1 MLASV
6 SWYCP
11 PDTRSL
17 FITEISINPLID
29 VVNKIKLKYNKNV
42 ATFSGGKAYS
52 VNACHLILFYGI
64 YSLAEVKKMR
74 TRLQEIYYSMKKRC
88 YNKNHVH
95 YKSYGGRGITVCDE
109 WRDNSKS
116 FYNWALSH
124 GYSDK
129 LTLDR
134 IDVNKGYSPENCRW
148 ATWEEQRNNKRNNR
162 VISFNGKSLT
172 LKQWSLEL
180 DIPYYVL
187 EHRLNAHHWTV
198 EKAFTTKVMR
208 TRNTRS

>member
-1 MLASV
+1 
-6 SWYCP
+6 
-11 PDTRSL
+11 
-17 FITEISINPLID
+17 
-29 VVNKIKLKYNKNV
+29 
-42 ATFSGGKAYS
+42 
-52 VNACHLILFYGI
+52 
-64 YSLAEVKKMR
+64 MR

-88 YNKNHVH
+88 YNKNQVH